1 MAPGH
6 NVQPG
11 HGHRTQWA
19 TTSRRHDVTTSMFDD
34 RGNLTWEVFIMISED
49 LRTSIQWMQAR
60 NAPFFGALLAL
71 IFTRFRWM
79 TLAAFS
85 HLDYQSGGS
94 KTGNIG
100 NSNWEE
106 WMNIF
111 LGIFGIFIDWHFHSS
126 TDFGGDPKREIHVTH
141 LGLHQ
146 PSAAP
151 CGAPLFGATLSR
163 GSRGSRGSRERSV
176 R

>member
-1 MAPGH
+1 MSPSVGRMKFPSGNFIKNVNLCRFSHAATKKSIQPHPSWRLAITSSLAMAIELNGP
-6 NVQPG
+6 
-11 HGHRTQWA
+11 
-19 TTSRRHDVTTSMFDD
+19 RRHDVTTSMFDD

-106 WMNIF
+106 
-111 LGIFGIFIDWHFHSS
+111 
-126 TDFGGDPKREIHVTH
+126 
-141 LGLHQ
+141 
-146 PSAAP
+146 
-151 CGAPLFGATLSR
+151 
-163 GSRGSRGSRERSV
+163 
-176 R
+176 